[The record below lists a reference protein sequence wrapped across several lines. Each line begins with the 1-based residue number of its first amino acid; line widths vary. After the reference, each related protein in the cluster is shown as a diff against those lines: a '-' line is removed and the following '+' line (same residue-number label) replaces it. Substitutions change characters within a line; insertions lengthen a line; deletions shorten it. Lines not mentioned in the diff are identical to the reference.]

1 MAGYPPPYP
10 PPGPP
15 PGQDWRYQRRLLKEQ
30 ARAQRDLR
38 RAQNYAYKARLR
50 GMRHTSIV
58 GPLLI
63 IAVGVV
69 FLLVQIGRLRAFDL
83 WSWYGRW
90 WPLLLVG
97 IGVVLLIEWF
107 VDRAIAQR
115 NIQENGTVPYVRH
128 TIGGGVVFLLFI
140 FVLAGLGSSGYDH
153 FGHGHIIFPGFNSGD
168 FDQIFGD
175 KHESDQTIERD
186 FPAAA
191 NLEVSNPHGDVS
203 ISGTSDDN
211 RIHVNVHKQ
220 VYARS
225 DSDAEARA
233 NQFTPEIRTS
243 SGAVS
248 INVPSL
254 DGVTA
259 DLNITMPA
267 NAFVSVSANHGD
279 VRVNSVKAPVNVT
292 ANHGDVE
299 ISAITGPVTARVN
312 NNGTS
317 FSAHS
322 ITGPVTLEGHARDL
336 TLADIDGPVNLSGDF
351 FGTTHLERIRGTIK
365 FHTSRTDFQLA
376 RLDGELDVSSSDIS
390 AAQAQGPVTLTT
402 RSRNI
407 SLDRIA
413 GDLAVS
419 NSNGSINLTTA
430 PPLGNIT
437 VENRRGSV
445 NLSLPKQAAFTV
457 QAETTDGDIE
467 NDFSIP
473 TQESKNKKNFVGTVG
488 KGGSVIRINTSEGDI
503 SLKKADLAPLP
514 PPPPKPPISMDSPGV
529 DIKDEDGS
537 QIYVGKDGV
546 RIISGPDGSRVII
559 DKSGLKISKGSDG
572 ASDYRGPDGTR
583 LTENV
588 DGSMQYHAASG
599 TTLNRNA
606 DGSMSYHGADGTRY
620 NKNAD
625 HTVFYSG
632 PDGTRIETNGDGT
645 QSGTGPSNKPLTDSQ
660 IRDQLRRADDEV
672 RRTQDQIKRVE
683 QQRDLDL
690 QRKQA
695 NK

>member
-1 MAGYPPPYP
+1 MSTNRSTPAPTPTPSPAPINLPP
-10 PPGPP
+10 
-15 PGQDWRYQRRLLKEQ
+15 K
-30 ARAQRDLR
+30 
-38 RAQNYAYKARLR
+38 
-50 GMRHTSIV
+50 
-58 GPLLI
+58 
-63 IAVGVV
+63 
-69 FLLVQIGRLRAFDL
+69 
-83 WSWYGRW
+83 
-90 WPLLLVG
+90 
-97 IGVVLLIEWF
+97 
-107 VDRAIAQR
+107 
-115 NIQENGTVPYVRH
+115 
-128 TIGGGVVFLLFI
+128 
-140 FVLAGLGSSGYDH
+140 
-153 FGHGHIIFPGFNSGD
+153 
-168 FDQIFGD
+168 
-175 KHESDQTIERD
+175 
-186 FPAAA
+186 
-191 NLEVSNPHGDVS
+191 
-203 ISGTSDDN
+203 IS
-211 RIHVNVHKQ
+211 
-220 VYARS
+220 
-225 DSDAEARA
+225 
-233 NQFTPEIRTS
+233 TS

-248 INVPSL
+248 VRVPAL
-254 DGVTA
+254 DGVAA

-267 NAFVSVSANHGD
+267 NAPVSVTANHGD

-299 ISAITGPVTARVN
+299 ISAITGSVNARVN
-312 NNGTS
+312 NNGSS

-322 ITGPVTLEGHARDL
+322 ITGPITLEGHARDL
-336 TLADIDGPVNLSGDF
+336 TLSDIDGPVNLSGDF
-351 FGTTHLERIRGTIK
+351 FGTTHLERIRGAIK

-376 RLDGELDVSSSDIS
+376 RLDGELDD
-390 AAQAQGPVTLTT
+390 QPQRYLRRPGRGPVTLTT

-419 NSNGSINLTTA
+419 NSNGSIDLTTA

-445 NLSLPKQAAFTV
+445 NLSLPEQAAFTV

-514 PPPPKPPISMDSPGV
+514 PPPPKPPISMNSPGV

-660 IRDQLRRADDEV
+660 IRDQLHRADDQV
-672 RRTQDQIKRVE
+672 RRTQDQIKRLE
-683 QQRDLDL
+683 QQRDRDL
-690 QRKQA
+690 QRKQE